1 MASKARSMIA
11 WTSSGSS
18 RSDMAVKPDTSANMT
33 VTVLRSP
40 SMALLEVRIFSA
52 RRLGGKERGE
62 AKRSATSPA
71 RSAGF
76 SGRSAAL
83 SKRSAGLSE
92 DVGAPHSPQNFFP
105 GVSSAP
111 QARHGIAS
119 DAPQSSQNFA
129 PARFSAWHRW
139 HFIASLQQV

>member
-1 MASKARSMIA
+1 MTSKARSMMA

-18 RSDMAVKPDTSANMT
+18 RSDMAVKDW
-33 VTVLRSP
+33 
-40 SMALLEVRIFSA
+40 
-52 RRLGGKERGE
+52 GE
-62 AKRSATSPA
+62 AKRSATSIG

-76 SGRSAAL
+76 SVG
-83 SKRSAGLSE
+83 SAGLSGRSIGLSE
-92 DVGAPHSPQNFFP
+92 RATGLSADVGAPHEPQNFFP

-129 PARFSAWHRW
+129 PARFSAWHFG
-139 HFIASLQQV
+139 HFIASLQQVAARAIGEPGRD